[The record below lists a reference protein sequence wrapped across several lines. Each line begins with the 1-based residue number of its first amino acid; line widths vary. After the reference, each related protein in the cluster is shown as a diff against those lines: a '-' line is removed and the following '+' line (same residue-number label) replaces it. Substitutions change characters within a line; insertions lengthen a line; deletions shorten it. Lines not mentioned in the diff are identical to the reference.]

1 MIKISDAEFE
11 VMKIIWKKSEVTSM
25 DVVQGL
31 NSNKWKINTIRTLIK
46 RLLDKG
52 AIEIIRQEGN
62 RYIYKA
68 AIDENEYRK
77 AATKD
82 LVKKLYNN
90 SVSDFVAEYCENN
103 NVTSDEIKEV
113 IRYIDERDKKK
124 KNKK

>member
-1 MIKISDAEFE
+1 
-11 VMKIIWKKSEVTSM
+11 MKIIWKKSEVTSM